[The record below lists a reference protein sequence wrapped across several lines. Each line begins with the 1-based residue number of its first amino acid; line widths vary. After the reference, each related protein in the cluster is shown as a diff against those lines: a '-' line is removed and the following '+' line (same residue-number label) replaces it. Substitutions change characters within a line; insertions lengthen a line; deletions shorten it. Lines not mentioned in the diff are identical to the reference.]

1 METKAL
7 DRLLEL
13 HREAREALISG
24 VKVKK
29 IWTRLDEIDSFS
41 KSSPLVPEVFEAY
54 IMTAMPRRKRPSRVY
69 RHIDRLKKL
78 RLANGQGDEFEV
90 FETFLQD
97 HLGGLHITSHG
108 YQTRLLGDVDAVEI
122 YSGVQV
128 LIEQI
133 QKLGYP
139 VFANSGTL
147 LGLVRDKA
155 PIAFDDDIDLAVL
168 LDAETDEEA
177 AAEFLTLSQKL
188 KAAGIENDLPPT
200 RAPILKLRRVADF
213 QVDLFP
219 AYGTDENYNVYPYA
233 RRNVRKSD
241 VLPLKSCDVSGLPV
255 PADAITL
262 LEKNYGAGWQ
272 VPDPRFVFPWRAQNQ
287 KFKKLCA
294 IIRAAYD

>member
-1 METKAL
+1 M
-7 DRLLEL
+7 
-13 HREAREALISG
+13 
-24 VKVKK
+24 
-29 IWTRLDEIDSFS
+29 
-41 KSSPLVPEVFEAY
+41 
-54 IMTAMPRRKRPSRVY
+54 
-69 RHIDRLKKL
+69 
-78 RLANGQGDEFEV
+78 
-90 FETFLQD
+90 
-97 HLGGLHITSHG
+97 
-108 YQTRLLGDVDAVEI
+108 
-122 YSGVQV
+122 
-128 LIEQI
+128 
-133 QKLGYP
+133 
-139 VFANSGTL
+139 
-147 LGLVRDKA
+147 
-155 PIAFDDDIDLAVL
+155 
-168 LDAETDEEA
+168 DAETDEEA